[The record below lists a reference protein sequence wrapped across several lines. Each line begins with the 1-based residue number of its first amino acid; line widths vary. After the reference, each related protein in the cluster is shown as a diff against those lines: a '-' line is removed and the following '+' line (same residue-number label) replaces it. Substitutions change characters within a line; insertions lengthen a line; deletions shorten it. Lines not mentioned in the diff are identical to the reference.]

1 MCGTQ
6 ELSVLG
12 ALHFLAGLWAANT
25 LHAGHKEI
33 HLKHNLPGMFVLPVV
48 EIDLLGTVNDFLDVS
63 RVLSYISSNV
73 LLISS

>member
-1 MCGTQ
+1 
-6 ELSVLG
+6 
-12 ALHFLAGLWAANT
+12 LAGLWAANT

-48 EIDLLGTVNDFLDVS
+48 EINLLGTVDDFLDVS